1 MKFIQTPPSLN
12 GKYEAPPQKS
22 GASAIPA
29 QATTFPEDPP
39 QPSLRTLLYNLSRY
53 QWGSASLLRWLSFL
67 LVGAAAVWLVGWL
80 PGRWVVA
87 GGALALIV
95 ALLALFRYWRQRDFV
110 YFMPS
115 APPVIT
121 GEPLPPAQKAPVM
134 VTGFFGVEEKQQRF
148 TWLPGFYRTFATRE
162 HALLCQV
169 AQRRWGGLGRWPE
182 DEVGLWYIF
191 FAPAT
196 IVQIEWGELYFGA
209 QARPA
214 IAVTHRLTIPKQR
227 RWRRA
232 EVREE
237 KIYMAFTTPAVGA
250 IIWADLHHDYPQN
263 IPTPP

>member
-29 QATTFPEDPP
+29 QTTTFPEDPP
-39 QPSLRTLLYNLSRY
+39 QSSLRTLLYNASHY
-53 QWGSASLLRWLSFL
+53 QWGSTSLLRWFYFL
-67 LVGAAAVWLVGWL
+67 LVGGAAVWFVGWW

-87 GGALALIV
+87 GGALVMLL
-95 ALLALFRYWRQRDFV
+95 ALLLLFRYWRQRDFV
-110 YFMPS
+110 YFVPG
-115 APPVIT
+115 APPVIA
-121 GEPLPPAQKAPVM
+121 GELLSPTQKAPVM
-134 VTGFFGVEEKQQRF
+134 VTGFFSVEQKQQRF

-169 AQRRWGGLGRWPE
+169 VQRRWGGLGQWPE

-191 FAPAT
+191 FTPAN

-209 QARPA
+209 GARPA

-227 RWRRA
+227 RWRQE
-232 EVREE
+232 EVRDE
-237 KIYMAFTTPAVGA
+237 KVYIAFTTPAVGEA
-250 IIWADLHHDYPQN
+250 IWADLHHDFPQN
-263 IPTPP
+263 IQATP